1 MIIACR
7 NPKRGHEAADE
18 LNNDKRVKDNGKV
31 IYQQLDL
38 ASFESIKSFA
48 QNINNEEEAIDILVN
63 NAGVMFCK
71 KGERTNDGFEMHF
84 GVNHLG
90 PFLLTLLLIDKLKQS
105 SSIARII
112 NVSSV
117 MHYFGRIRFDDINME
132 NRYDCLKAYAQSKLA
147 NILFTRE
154 LAKRLNGTN
163 IRAYSLHPGFVDTN
177 LGHGDHLY
185 NIIRRLTIVGYIP
198 PELGCQ
204 TILYCALDDKL
215 ANQSG
220 HYYANCTK
228 FVHKNFAMS
237 NYISSRAVDDV
248 SAEKLWNLSCQLVK
262 LENKYNIQPAKPVDE
277 QSEQKFEYSIP
288 KMTKIHKKKIAKVIR
303 RIKGNSK
310 THIVNNILM

>member
-7 NPKRGHEAADE
+7 NSKRGHEAADQ

-31 IYQQLDL
+31 IYKQLDL
-38 ASFESIKSFA
+38 ASFESIRKFA
-48 QNINNEEEAIDILVN
+48 DEINNEEEAIDILVN
-63 NAGVMFCK
+63 NAGVMFAK
-71 KGERTNDGFEMHF
+71 KGQRTNDGFEMHF

-117 MHYFGRIRFDDINME
+117 VHFLGLIRFDDINME
-132 NRYDCLKAYAQSKLA
+132 NRYNCLKAYAQSKLA

-163 IRAYSLHPGFVDTN
+163 IRAYSLHPGVVDTN
-177 LGHGDHLY
+177 LGHGDSLY
-185 NIIRRLTIVGYIP
+185 NIMRRLTIVWYIP

-228 FVHKNFAMS
+228 FQNKNFAMS
-237 NYISSRAVDDV
+237 NYIPNRAVDDV
-248 SAEKLWNLSCQLVK
+248 SAEKLWNLSCHLVK
-262 LENKYNIQPAKPVDE
+262 LENKYNIQPAKPVNE
-277 QSEQKFEYSIP
+277 QSLEYSIP
-288 KMTKIHKKKIAKVIR
+288 KITKIHKRKIAKVIR
-303 RIKGNSK
+303 RIQGNSK
-310 THIVNNILM
+310 TIL

>member
-7 NPKRGHEAADE
+7 NSKRGHEAADQ

-31 IYQQLDL
+31 IYKQLDL
-38 ASFESIKSFA
+38 ASFESIRKFA
-48 QNINNEEEAIDILVN
+48 DEINNEEEAIDILVN
-63 NAGVMFCK
+63 NAGVMFAK
-71 KGERTNDGFEMHF
+71 KGQRTNDGFEMHF

-90 PFLLTLLLIDKLKQS
+90 GFLLTLLLIDKLKQS

-117 MHYFGRIRFDDINME
+117 VHFLGLIRFDDINME

-147 NILFTRE
+147 NILFTSE

-163 IRAYSLHPGFVDTN
+163 IRAYSLHPGVVDTN
-177 LGHGDHLY
+177 LGHGHSLY
-185 NIIRRLTIVGYIP
+185 NIMRRLTVVWYIP

-228 FVHKNFAMS
+228 FQNKNFAMS
-237 NYISSRAVDDV
+237 NYIPNRAVDDV

-262 LENKYNIQPAKPVDE
+262 LENMYNIQPV
-277 QSEQKFEYSIP
+277 
-288 KMTKIHKKKIAKVIR
+288 
-303 RIKGNSK
+303 K
-310 THIVNNILM
+310 TVNE

>member
-7 NPKRGHEAADE
+7 NSERGNQAADQ

-31 IYQQLDL
+31 IYKQLDL
-38 ASFESIKSFA
+38 ASFESIRKFA
-48 QNINNEEEAIDILVN
+48 DEINNEEEVIDILVN
-63 NAGVMFCK
+63 NAGVMFAK

-90 PFLLTLLLIDKLKQS
+90 GFLLTLLLIDKLKQS

-117 MHYFGRIRFDDINME
+117 VHFLGKIRFDDINME

-163 IRAYSLHPGFVDTN
+163 IRSYSLHPGVVDTN
-177 LGHGDHLY
+177 LGHDHSLY
-185 NIIRRLTIVGYIP
+185 IITRRLTTVWYIP

-228 FVHKNFAMS
+228 FQNKNFAIS
-237 NYISSRAVDDV
+237 NYIPNRAVDDV
-248 SAEKLWNLSCQLVK
+248 SAEKLWNFSCQLVK
-262 LENKYNIQPAKPVDE
+262 LENKYNIQPAKPVNE
-277 QSEQKFEYSIP
+277 QSLEYSIP
-288 KMTKIHKKKIAKVIR
+288 KITKIHKRKIAKAIR
-303 RIKGNSK
+303 RIQGNSK
-310 THIVNNILM
+310 TTL